1 MLGLNTEVTFYQWQ
15 WVADDP
21 VGGATGTYAAF
32 YANTPARISAR
43 RPTQQALEAGLEV
56 VRVLDLITQGQQ
68 PLIYEKDQVEVV
80 SPTDSP
86 YYGERFRITGLQH
99 DSRRS
104 GIGHTEWTLERIER
118 SRGNRQ

>member
-1 MLGLNTEVTFYQWQ
+1 MLGLNTQVTFYQWQ
-15 WVADDP
+15 YIADDP

-43 RPTQQALEAGLEV
+43 RPSQQSLEAGLEV
-56 VRVLDLITQGQQ
+56 VRVFDMITRGQIEA
-68 PLIYEKDQVEVV
+68 IYEKDEVEVTA
-80 SPTDSP
+80 PAGSP

-99 DSRRS
+99 DSRRA